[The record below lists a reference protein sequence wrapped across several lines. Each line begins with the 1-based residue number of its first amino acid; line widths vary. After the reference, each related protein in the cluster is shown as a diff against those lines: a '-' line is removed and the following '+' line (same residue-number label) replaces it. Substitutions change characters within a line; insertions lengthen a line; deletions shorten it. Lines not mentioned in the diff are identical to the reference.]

1 MLPDYHDCCEI
12 FREQLNKMKSNEV
25 EKGSEP
31 PFSNLKQSE
40 ECSSGSIIQFQFSF
54 SFSLVYYLARISYT
68 S

>member
-1 MLPDYHDCCEI
+1 
-12 FREQLNKMKSNEV
+12 MKSNEV

-54 SFSLVYYLARISYT
+54 SFSLVYYLATISYT